1 MLTQVVLI
9 VFAIFAVLSLV
20 IDIGYAR
27 ITQSQMQQ
35 AADVAALEGLRNR
48 DVGIVN
54 PTTGVSANNPFAS
67 DCMRRI
73 AANHAVRW
81 VFDDNFD
88 PTDGD
93 EYQFGAGPRV
103 ELSEGAT
110 TLHALQAVSVPE
122 VPVYDPDLQLN
133 QLNDVHGD
141 MVSGRFCYVAEP
153 GPSEG
158 ADYAESLVCTEPQRA
173 SGTYARNDFNPNPT
187 SPASGGLAGCP
198 SPDEPLPD
206 VWPASTGSLATVD
219 DSAFLV
225 RLRRSNELREFGDQV
240 EPGVASSGPALP
252 LLLGKATTI
261 HGDDPASEYSIR
273 RDGLTVRATAIS
285 DIRPA
290 LHVGLPQTNPARLG
304 VTPYAVGDAF
314 VPTVPPAGVQVTV
327 NPASGQICRGLTC
340 TGATLPVNVVGRF
353 VDNLINPARP
363 GSLAM
368 STVGRV
374 LPPPVAVVC
383 AALTQ
388 ALRIGYGPVYSPMA
402 SGAIRVIGFTRISLN
417 VDPARPGNPC
427 AAVAVRGPALVAA
440 SNATAV
446 LASGLPLPATV
457 QPAEV
462 RELLTKNLRR
472 NGAIDYA
479 PVFAPVLVR

>member
-27 ITQSQMQQ
+27 VTHAQMQQ

-48 DVGIVN
+48 DVGVLN
-54 PTTGVSANNPFAS
+54 PVTGVSANNPFAS
-67 DCMRRI
+67 DCIRRI
-73 AANHAVRW
+73 AANRAVRW

-103 ELSEGAT
+103 EISEGVT
-110 TLHALQAVSVPE
+110 NLHALQTVSVPE
-122 VPVYDPDLQLN
+122 VPVYKPDLQLN

-141 MVSGRFCYVAEP
+141 MVSGRFCYTAEP
-153 GPSEG
+153 GPLEG
-158 ADYAESLVCTEPQRA
+158 ADYAESIVCTEPQRA
-173 SGTYARNDFNPNPT
+173 SGTYSRVDFNPNPT
-187 SPASGGLAGCP
+187 SPSSTALAGCP

-206 VWPASTGSLATVD
+206 SWPASTGSLATVD

-240 EPGVASSGPALP
+240 ESGVASSGPALP
-252 LLLGKATTI
+252 LVFGKATTI
-261 HGDDPASEYSIR
+261 HGDDPTSEYSIR

-290 LHVGLPQTNPARLG
+290 LHVGLPQVNPTRLG
-304 VTPYAVGDAF
+304 VTPFALADVF
-314 VPTVPPAGVQVTV
+314 VPSIPAAGVQVTI
-327 NPASGQICRGLTC
+327 NPANGFLCRGLTC
-340 TGATLPVNVVGRF
+340 TAATPPVNVVGRF
-353 VDNLINPARP
+353 VDNLVTPART
-363 GSLAM
+363 GSLAV

-374 LPPPVAVVC
+374 LPAAVPVAC
-383 AALTQ
+383 AIARP
-388 ALRIGYGPVYSPMA
+388 RIGYGPVYSPMA
-402 SGAIRVIGFTRISLN
+402 SGATRIIGFTRISLN
-417 VDPARPGNPC
+417 IDPARPANPC
-427 AAVAVRGPALVAA
+427 AAVVVRGPALVAA
-440 SNATAV
+440 TNATAV
-446 LASGLPLPATV
+446 LAGGLPLAATV

-462 RELLTKNLRR
+462 RELIAKNLRR